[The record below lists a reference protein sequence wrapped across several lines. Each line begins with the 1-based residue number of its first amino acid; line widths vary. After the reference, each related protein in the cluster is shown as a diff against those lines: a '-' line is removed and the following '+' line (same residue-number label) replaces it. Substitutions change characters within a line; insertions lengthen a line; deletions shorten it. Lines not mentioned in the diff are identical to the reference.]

1 MLAIPLD
8 ANNTTTM
15 SKLFGNATHFALL
28 DLQTGAFRVI
38 ENEKCGNGGDSAKLV
53 AQAGANKTLF
63 YYMGEG
69 VYNELT
75 ANGVEVYASGYK
87 CDSID
92 TIYFNF
98 LNNNY
103 TLLDT
108 TNSAS
113 LLDSGSKS
121 CSCGS

>member
-8 ANNTTTM
+8 TKNTTTM
-15 SKLFGNATHFALL
+15 SQLFGNATHFALL

-38 ENEKCGNGGDSAKLV
+38 ENEMCGNGGDSAKLI
-53 AQAGANKTLF
+53 AKAGATKTLF

-69 VYNELT
+69 VYNELQ
-75 ANGVEVYASGYK
+75 ANGVEVYTSQEK

-103 TLLDT
+103 TLLDA
-108 TNSAS
+108 TNYAS
-113 LLDSGSKS
+113 LLNSGAKS